1 MVFNEEN
8 YSKSKVWN
16 EVLINKMINI
26 VNLKSYL
33 YKAIIM
39 KYL

>member
-26 VNLKSYL
+26 VNLKSCL